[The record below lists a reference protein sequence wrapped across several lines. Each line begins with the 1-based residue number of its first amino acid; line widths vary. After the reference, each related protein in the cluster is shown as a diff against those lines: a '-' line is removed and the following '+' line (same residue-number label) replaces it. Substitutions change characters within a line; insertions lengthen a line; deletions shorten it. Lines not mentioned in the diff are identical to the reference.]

1 MSRSDRPIVEELF
14 RTRRLLILD
23 FDGPVTRLLPD
34 PRHIELADAVKRLL
48 RKRGAALPP
57 PVTASID
64 HVEVLRYAAQ
74 ALPDL
79 LPQAERLCSATELT
93 AADSATPAVGAIE
106 LLDLRRM
113 QRRPVAIVTNNDH
126 HVVTRFAQRH
136 GIDLTGCT
144 VHGRDPGHA
153 DRLKPS
159 PWMLQAALDAH
170 GCEPSEC
177 LAGRRQHDGRRCRAS
192 GGDAVR
198 RCGDRPER
206 AAALVRVGAAGV
218 VVDLS
223 AFL

>member
-1 MSRSDRPIVEELF
+1 MSRSDRPLVEELF

-170 GCEPSEC
+170 GCEPSEA
-177 LAGRRQHDGRRCRAS
+177 LLVGDSTTDVAAAQAAGMPCVGVAIDQ
-192 GGDAVR
+192 
-198 RCGDRPER
+198 ER

>member
-1 MSRSDRPIVEELF
+1 MSPLDCPLCAELF

-113 QRRPVAIVTNNDH
+113 QRRPVAIVTNNDAR
-126 HVVTRFAQRH
+126 VVGRFAQRH

-170 GCEPSEC
+170 GCEPSEA
-177 LAGRRQHDGRRCRAS
+177 LLVGDSTTDVAAAQAAGMPCVGVAIDQ
-192 GGDAVR
+192 
-198 RCGDRPER
+198 ER
-206 AAALVRVGAAGV
+206 AAALIRVGAAGV
-218 VVDLS
+218 VVDLG